1 MEKEKIISK
10 LTQSSKKKH
19 LIIGSSIFFLIFLYI
34 MFSDFGL
41 VKRFTLMY
49 KKNTIE
55 ERIVSELQDIENLK
69 KQKVNLLKD
78 TIEIERTAREKYG
91 YVKENETIYVI
102 KSNEE

>member
-1 MEKEKIISK
+1 MDKERIIGK

-19 LIIGSSIFFLIFLYI
+19 LIVGSVLLTLIFLYL

-41 VKRFTLMY
+41 ITRFSLMY
-49 KKNTIE
+49 KKSTIE
-55 ERIVSELQDIENLK
+55 ERIANELQDVEDLK
-69 KQKVNLLKD
+69 RQKVNLIKD

-102 KSNEE
+102 KSDDE